1 MLIMSAWAVEKMNT
15 LSLRKKTFWS
25 FYSFW
30 KSMWRKK
37 IRPKIII
44 ASLSVNLGAF
54 VNTNGTAFSE
64 YEGKKDKILRD
75 NK

>member
-1 MLIMSAWAVEKMNT
+1 MLIMSAWAVEKMNA
-15 LSLRKKTFWS
+15 LSLREKIFWS
-25 FYSFW
+25 FYGFR
-30 KSMWRKK
+30 KSMW
-37 IRPKIII
+37 RPKIII